1 MTETDPA
8 SSAGGP
14 TAGTA
19 PAAPAAPATGRP
31 ASDGAGVVV
40 CIPTF
45 NEIENLPGLVTRVQ
59 AVLPAA
65 RVLVVDDDS
74 PDGTGAL
81 ADSLAAADP
90 RVAVLHHNPRAG
102 LGAAYVA
109 PFTQLVGGRPA
120 GEVAWVVQM
129 DADGSHAPE
138 DLPAMFAAADDADL
152 VLGSRYVPGGRVV
165 DWSRHRLELSRA
177 GNAYS
182 RWALRLPVRDV
193 TGGFRL
199 FRRGALAD
207 IPVASVASQGYCF
220 QIDMVLRARRAGL
233 RIREVPI
240 SFVERAHGESKMTGA
255 VVREALWRVT
265 AWAVRERRTA
275 PSPPG

>member
-1 MTETDPA
+1 MSEGE
-8 SSAGGP
+8 SFGAGGA
-14 TAGTA
+14 AGA
-19 PAAPAAPATGRP
+19 GGARTGRP
-31 ASDGAGVVV
+31 APDGAGVVV
-40 CIPTF
+40 CVPTF
-45 NEIENLPGLVTRVQ
+45 NEIENLPGLLARVHE
-59 AVLPAA
+59 ALPAA

-81 ADSLAAADP
+81 ADSLAARDP
-90 RVAVLHHNPRAG
+90 RVAVLHHRPRAG

-109 PFTQLVGGRPA
+109 AFTQLVAERPA
-120 GEVAWVVQM
+120 DVTAWIVQM

-165 DWSRHRLELSRA
+165 DWSRHRLGLSRA

-182 RWALRLPVRDV
+182 RWALRLTVRDV

-199 FRRGALAD
+199 FRRCALED
-207 IPVASVASQGYCF
+207 IPVTSVASQGYCF
-220 QIDMVLRARRAGL
+220 QIDMVLRAHRVGL

-240 SFVERAHGESKMTGA
+240 AFVERARGESKMTGA

-265 AWAVRERRTA
+265 AWAVRERLPAR
-275 PSPPG
+275 SPRG